1 MKFLQYQKDIYF
13 NLEVL
18 IIHLR
23 RTKSPTCVV
32 ISHMSGPKNTLKC
45 CLHRL
50 HVPRFFKQSERDEG
64 QRKAKLTNILVAQAI
79 LVYNMIHQLCIDMVR
94 QFSVRLQK
102 WGDDLIKLIILN
114 HLSSNY
120 RKKEKQLVYDLP
132 FPLLTVW
139 LIYFIM
145 LQSIIILCSYSSSCV
160 ALRPN

>member
-1 MKFLQYQKDIYF
+1 MDNSTDVTTLYRCTVAVHSTIKLIISLNSFSIKKTKYF

-50 HVPRFFKQSERDEG
+50 HVPHFFKQSERDEG

-79 LVYNMIHQLCIDMVR
+79 LVYNMIRYLCIDMVR
-94 QFSVRLQK
+94 QFSVRL
-102 WGDDLIKLIILN
+102 
-114 HLSSNY
+114 
-120 RKKEKQLVYDLP
+120 EK
-132 FPLLTVW
+132 
-139 LIYFIM
+139 M
-145 LQSIIILCSYSSSCV
+145 G
-160 ALRPN
+160 R